1 MIIDSEKNLEKQLNK
16 FNKIYSKMEG
26 SQYFRFDAFKEMGF
40 SDVSHFR
47 DCYKNNWLSKLL
59 NKSIKEKEK
68 MIKAFKAGSL
78 PGTSKNLWIEQQS
91 FLKNMFIV
99 DSSIPSEKASFIYAK
114 QLLKKNKKI
123 LYIAQDKECIDEVRK
138 FTEQNK
144 IDCVIAEKICL
155 RICKI
160 DLETYSVLSVMLN
173 TNSAISPLTNISV
186 SDRMDML
193 IFFLGSYFEL
203 TKEGVERIMD
213 KIPAD
218 LSSVNPLLQKVYA
231 QVRPILI
238 DKLNK
243 IKPFLSQEYNKRE
256 DIFLNLVENNSM
268 VASGENKTIAQ
279 MIAVLARIYFLELLS
294 GKQGQEGYK
303 YPKLIFPDVETEEG
317 YGNFYFNISSGRP
330 VQMVNFIYS
339 NKENNYVKNN
349 TAIFMKHI
357 NRNLY
362 HIKTSYDDAIVEVK
376 E

>member
-47 DCYKNNWLSKLL
+47 DYYKNNWLSKFL
-59 NKSIKEKEK
+59 NKPIKEKEK
-68 MIKAFKAGSL
+68 IIKAFKAGTL
-78 PGTSKNLWIEQQS
+78 PSTSKTLWIEQQS
-91 FLKNMFIV
+91 FLKNMFII
-99 DSSIPSEKASFIYAK
+99 DSLVPSEKASFIYAK
-114 QLLKKNKKI
+114 QLLKKNEKI

-144 IDCVIAEKICL
+144 IYCVIAEKICI
-155 RICKI
+155 RIRKI
-160 DLETYSVLSVMLN
+160 DIATYSFLSVILN
-173 TNSAISPLTNISV
+173 NNSAISPLTNISV

-193 IFFLGSYFEL
+193 RFFLGSDFEL
-203 TKEGVERIMD
+203 TQEGVERIMV

-268 VASGENKTIAQ
+268 VASGENKTTAQ